1 MTTKN
6 QKLISLRVP
15 AEVVNFLEQ
24 KSKNQGRTISNY
36 IRWLIIQQMDQTEYL
51 MSTEA
56 NKKMLLESINQANNQ
71 NHQTRQLID

>member
-24 KSKNQGRTISNY
+24 KSKKQGRTISNY

-56 NKKMLLESINQANNQ
+56 NKKVLLESINQANNQ
-71 NHQTRQLID
+71 NHQIRELID

>member
-6 QKLISLRVP
+6 KKLISLRVP
-15 AEVVNFLEQ
+15 TEVVNFLEQ

-56 NKKMLLESINQANNQ
+56 NKKILLESINQANNQ
-71 NHQTRQLID
+71 NHQIRELID

>member
-15 AEVVNFLEQ
+15 AEVVSFLEQ

-51 MSTEA
+51 MSTKA
-56 NKKMLLESINQANNQ
+56 NKKILLESINQANNQ
-71 NHQTRQLID
+71 NHQIRELID

>member
-56 NKKMLLESINQANNQ
+56 NKKILLESINQANNQ
-71 NHQTRQLID
+71 NHQIRELID

>member
-6 QKLISLRVP
+6 KKLISLRVP
-15 AEVVNFLEQ
+15 TEVVNFLEQ

-56 NKKMLLESINQANNQ
+56 NKKVLLESINQANNQ
-71 NHQTRQLID
+71 NHQIRELID

>member
-56 NKKMLLESINQANNQ
+56 NKKVLLESINQANNQ
-71 NHQTRQLID
+71 NHQIRELID